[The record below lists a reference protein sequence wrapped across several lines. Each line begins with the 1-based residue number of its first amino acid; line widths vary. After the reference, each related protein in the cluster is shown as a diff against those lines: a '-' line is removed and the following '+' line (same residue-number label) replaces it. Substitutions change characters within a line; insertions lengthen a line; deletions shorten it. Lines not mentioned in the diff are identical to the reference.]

1 MRLTLAIIAAA
12 TFAAAPA
19 AAQDA
24 PSVGPPP
31 ANDGIPEVGDTITI
45 GAGIVYLPD
54 YEGSDDYRFIPAAAF
69 RAEFGDIQIQS
80 RGLRLYADVVP
91 DSDTGLGFT
100 AGPIA
105 GVRFGRGGN
114 IEDPLVD
121 QLPENDTAI
130 ELGGFAG
137 LTYKGLTNPYDSLT
151 ARVDVTRD
159 VAGAHD
165 SFIVTSAIDFST
177 PLSLRSF
184 VSLGASMDVVG
195 DGYADAY
202 FDVPDLG
209 PTFAPSLTPFDAEG
223 GVKSYSISLIGAYAL
238 GPDIRRG
245 FAVFGL
251 VSRSQLLGDFADSPI
266 VSEAGSAEQWVTGLG
281 IGYSF

>member
-1 MRLTLAIIAAA
+1 MRLILSALLASTLAAAS
-12 TFAAAPA
+12 A
-19 AAQDA
+19 AAQST

-31 ANDGIPEVGDTITI
+31 ADDGIPEVGDTITI
-45 GAGIVYLPD
+45 GAGVAYLPD
-54 YEGSDDYRFIPAAAF
+54 YEGSDDYRLIPAAAF

-80 RGLRLYADVVP
+80 RGLRIYADVVP
-91 DSDTGLGFT
+91 DTDSGLGFT

-105 GVRFGRGGN
+105 GLRFGRGKD
-114 IEDPLVD
+114 IDDPLVD
-121 QLPENDTAI
+121 QLPENDLAV

-137 LTYKGLTNPYDSLT
+137 LSYKGLTNPYDSLT
-151 ARVDVTRD
+151 ARVDVAHD
-159 VAGAHD
+159 VADGHN
-165 SFIVTSAIDFST
+165 SFIITPAVDFST
-177 PLSLRSF
+177 PLSIRSF
-184 VSLGASMDVVG
+184 VSLGASLDIVG

-223 GVKSYSISLIGAYAL
+223 GVKSYAVTLVGAYAL

-245 FAVFGL
+245 LAVFGL

-266 VSEAGSAEQWVTGLG
+266 VSQAGDSEQWVTAIGL
-281 IGYSF
+281 GYSF